1 MKMRFRGSFS
11 GLSSTYF
18 FSSLTDNF
26 CEKDELIGVKLS
38 LVRSMK
44 LFKDNSC
51 EKMLSLSN
59 ALSLIKR
66 NMLTKDN
73 PRYLTTYSV
82 NAEQRLRGTEV
93 LLYVY

>member
-1 MKMRFRGSFS
+1 MPNLCDGI
-11 GLSSTYF
+11 GVI
-18 FSSLTDNF
+18 DG
-26 CEKDELIGVKLS
+26 DELIGVKLS

-44 LFKDNSC
+44 LF
-51 EKMLSLSN
+51 
-59 ALSLIKR
+59 
-66 NMLTKDN
+66 KDN

>member
-1 MKMRFRGSFS
+1 MPNLCDGIGVIDGDEVSWLFQRIV
-11 GLSSTYF
+11 LSLL
-18 FSSLTDNF
+18 FSSLKDNF

-73 PRYLTTYSV
+73 PRYLTTYS
-82 NAEQRLRGTEV
+82 ERL
-93 LLYVY
+93 

>member
-1 MKMRFRGSFS
+1 MRFRGSFS
-11 GLSSTYF
+11 GLSSTYL
-18 FSSLTDNF
+18 FSSLKDNF

-82 NAEQRLRGTEV
+82 NAEQKRGK
-93 LLYVY
+93 